1 MSETSNTELKANLN
15 QIRSC
20 RLAEKY
26 REDDKER
33 ICERNKQQH
42 YEANK
47 EQIHERNKQQYEA
60 NKEQV
65 LEQQKQYREAN
76 KEHIIVR
83 NKQYREANKEQYL
96 EQQKQ
101 HYEANKEQTLERQ
114 KQHREANKDRINAR
128 RRELYQAKK
137 EEQSEPEPAGKEP
150 DALPFVEYCITNNNF
165 LPQPEPAT
173 CPQRTCS
180 LSALTYACHHLH
192 TARSSRIVRRLLS
205 LFPSLLIPSAQ
216 PLPHT
221 TRSRLKILASAP
233 DRWGKLLENG

>member
-33 ICERNKQQH
+33 MKQTKSKFLSNKSSIEKQTKSTLLCETSNIVKQTRSSILSNK
-42 YEANK
+42 N
-47 EQIHERNKQQYEA
+47 NTMKQTKSKLLSDKSSIEKRTKTASTQDVESC
-60 NKEQV
+60 
-65 LEQQKQYREAN
+65 
-76 KEHIIVR
+76 I
-83 NKQYREANKEQYL
+83 
-96 EQQKQ
+96 
-101 HYEANKEQTLERQ
+101 RQ
-114 KQHREANKDRINAR
+114 RKKNSPSPSP
-128 RRELYQAKK
+128 QAK
-137 EEQSEPEPAGKEP
+137 SLMLCATHTRTRMSTRRYVLPSA
-150 DALPFVEYCITNNNF
+150 AMSHLPFVEYCITNNNF